1 MANEK
6 QRTSND
12 DDANENALVAAA
24 MGELKSRLASL
35 GMDGDANNESS
46 LASMLKGRQEDLSAV
61 ISKDLTKFGKTAT
74 TTTNGS
80 SDNGGGDDD
89 DISKEMG
96 SLTLRGE
103 SKEGAAA
110 DRIVYELYR
119 NSNNNS
125 NASAT
130 STVPREAHLEAR
142 LRALELALGS
152 SSNQSSNNNNDK
164 SILHR
169 LADAEKLA
177 SQTDPRSVEK
187 LAAKAKVV
195 RADLEAAAR
204 ARSKLGA
211 SKSGGI
217 GAAMAKDDA

>member
-1 MANEK
+1 LDQLEAQLANEK

-12 DDANENALVAAA
+12 DDDDHANENALVAAA
-24 MGELKSRLASL
+24 LGELKSRLASL

-103 SKEGAAA
+103 SKEGAVQIRRHRRRHGQGRRLKKRRPARPA
-110 DRIVYELYR
+110 DGAGVVG
-119 NSNNNS
+119 
-125 NASAT
+125 AT
-130 STVPREAHLEAR
+130 QL
-142 LRALELALGS
+142 L
-152 SSNQSSNNNNDK
+152 K
-164 SILHR
+164 
-169 LADAEKLA
+169 
-177 SQTDPRSVEK
+177 
-187 LAAKAKVV
+187 
-195 RADLEAAAR
+195 
-204 ARSKLGA
+204 
-211 SKSGGI
+211 
-217 GAAMAKDDA
+217 